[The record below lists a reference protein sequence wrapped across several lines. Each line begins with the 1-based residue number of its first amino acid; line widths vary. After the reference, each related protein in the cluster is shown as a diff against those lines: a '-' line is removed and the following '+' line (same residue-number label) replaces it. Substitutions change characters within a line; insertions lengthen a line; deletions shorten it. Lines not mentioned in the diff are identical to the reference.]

1 MITMCAVCLMAI
13 AGCGHEAKFTEKE
26 AEQIKAGRTE
36 PPPEA
41 RKMME
46 DIATGRMKPTSRP
59 PGAGKPGPGPNL
71 APPIG
76 K

>member
-1 MITMCAVCLMAI
+1 MAV
-13 AGCGHEAKFTEKE
+13 AGCSREAKFTEKE
-26 AEQIKAGRTE
+26 AQQIKAGRSQ
-36 PPPEA
+36 PPAEA

-46 DIATGRMKPTSRP
+46 DIATGRMKPTPRP